1 MNTPTKTTGFSGTM
15 SGAISRR
22 SGTLL
27 PLIISGLLASPGL
40 VSAADTTW
48 QNSGTD
54 FNTSANWSS
63 GTPGA
68 GDVAVFANARTTN
81 PALSASLTIQ
91 ELNFSSIT
99 SSGYILS
106 SGNGSLLTLTN
117 TGTGTVGAISA
128 ANTSGT
134 NTISLGLVL
143 GAATGATQTFTQ
155 AAGGTLALSG
165 PITEANSGVKLAFAG
180 NGTFVLTGSNSY
192 TGNTIIG
199 ESASANT
206 IVSAQSNDAFGTGA
220 GTVSVSAASEL
231 NLQGNVTISKNL
243 TLNGS
248 GRSNTTGNLRNIS
261 GNNEWAGN
269 ISIVPGTIRIVSD
282 AGNLKISGNVTPTGG
297 TSLSLQG
304 NGNGEVSG
312 IISGG
317 MSLGHS
323 SSGNGTWILSGANTY
338 TGATNIGNGALSV
351 SSLNS
356 VSGGVASSS
365 LGAPTTIANGTIG
378 LGSSAAAGKLIY
390 TGSGETTDRVINLVG
405 TGFGGTIDQS
415 GTGLLKFTSNLTAT
429 GTGSKTL
436 TLQGSSSGT
445 GEISGAIVDG
455 SGVTSLNKS
464 GTGTW
469 TASGANTYTGTTTI
483 AAGVLSAS
491 NIVVSGGASNLGNA
505 TSAVVLGDATNKGT
519 LSYTGGDATFTRG
532 FTLNNGGGQINVT
545 NSLTTLTISTGA
557 ITGGRRLVLG
567 GNGRFVI
574 NSDVNGDLFQ
584 DTGTVTLN
592 GVLSGASTILKYG
605 GLSGSGTFTVT
616 NAANSFAG
624 GVTTGGWNALNVNSS
639 VVFANTGSNSA
650 LGSAGTITINNNA
663 VNLAGFS
670 VDQTTNRTWNI
681 GNTNAAINNNGS
693 AKISLTGIITNNVGA
708 NGVLSL
714 GGSYTAG
721 INSISGAISNGS
733 NTLGLRVSAGKWEL
747 LSASTYSGN
756 TTVSAGTLYVNN
768 TTGSGTGSGTVAVNG
783 GTLGGSGSISG
794 VVTVNSGGTLA
805 PGNSPGV
812 LSVGSLVLNAGSTS
826 VFEINGSDRGVTYD
840 AINILT
846 GGSIQFGGAFNLGF
860 GSALANGT
868 WNLFSFDGTSTG
880 DFSSVVSTGMYEGT
894 WSKEGE
900 VWSLN
905 SGAATLSFSEATG
918 ALTVVPEPETM
929 SLIVVALTVLMLFRK
944 RRRTM

>member
-1 MNTPTKTTGFSGTM
+1 M
-15 SGAISRR
+15 
-22 SGTLL
+22 L
-27 PLIISGLLASPGL
+27 PLVISGLLASPML
-40 VSAADTTW
+40 VCAADTTW

-54 FNTSANWSS
+54 FNTPANWS
-63 GTPGA
+63 GGVPGS
-68 GDVAVFANARTTN
+68 GDVAVFGNARSTN

-99 SSGYILS
+99 SSGYVLS

-117 TGTGTVGAISA
+117 TGTGSTGAISA
-128 ANTSGT
+128 SNTSGT
-134 NTISLGLVL
+134 NTISAGLVL
-143 GAATGATQTFTQ
+143 GAASGATQTFTQ

-165 PITEANSGVKLAFAG
+165 PITEASAGVKLTYAG
-180 NGTFVLTGSNSY
+180 NGTFVLTGSNAY
-192 TGNTIIG
+192 TGNTTIG

-206 IVSAQSNDAFGTGA
+206 IVSAQSNNAFGAGA

-243 TLNGS
+243 ILNGS

-261 GNNEWAGN
+261 GNNEWTGN
-269 ISIVPGTIRIVSD
+269 LSIVPGTIRIVSD

-297 TSLSLQG
+297 TTLSLQG
-304 NGNGEVSG
+304 NGSGEISG

-317 MSLGHS
+317 ITLGHS
-323 SSGNGTWILSGANTY
+323 SNGTGTWTLSGANTY
-338 TGATNIGNGALSV
+338 TGATTISNGALSV

-356 VSGGVASSS
+356 VSGGMASSS
-365 LGAPTTIANGTIG
+365 LGAPTTIANGTIAF
-378 LGSSAAAGKLIY
+378 GSSAASGKLVY
-390 TGSGETTDRVINLVG
+390 TGSGETTDRVINLAG
-405 TGFGGTIDQS
+405 TGFGGTVDQS
-415 GTGLLKFTSNLTAT
+415 GTGLLKFTSNLTAI

-455 SGVTSLNKS
+455 SGVTSLSKA

-469 TASGANTYTGTTTI
+469 TVSGSNTYTGTTTI
-483 AAGVLSAS
+483 AGGVLSAG
-491 NIVVSGGASNLGNA
+491 NIVVSGGSSNLGNA

-532 FTLNNGGGQINVT
+532 FSLNNGGGQINVT
-545 NSLTTLTISTGA
+545 NSLTTLTISSGA

-605 GLSGSGTFTVT
+605 GLSGSGAFTVT
-616 NAANSFAG
+616 NAANSFGG
-624 GVTTGGWNALNVNSS
+624 GVTTGGWSALNVDST

-650 LGSAGTITINNNA
+650 LGSAGTILINNNA
-663 VNLAGFS
+663 INLAGFS
-670 VDQTTNRTWNI
+670 AEQATNRTWNV

-693 AKISLTGIITNNVGA
+693 ARISLTGTITNNVGA

-721 INSISGAISNGS
+721 INSISGTISNGS
-733 NTLGLRVSAGKWEL
+733 NTLGIRVSAGKWD
-747 LSASTYSGN
+747 LSSANTYSGN
-756 TTVSAGTLYVNN
+756 TTVSAGALYVNN
-768 TTGSGTGSGTVAVNG
+768 TTGSGTGTGSVAVNG
-783 GTLGGSGSISG
+783 GILGGSGSISG

-826 VFEINGSDRGVTYD
+826 AFEVNGSTRGVTYD
-840 AINILT
+840 AINVLT
-846 GGSIQFGGAFNLGF
+846 GGSIQFGGTFSLSFGAALG
-860 GSALANGT
+860 NGT
-868 WNLFSFDGTSTG
+868 LSFFSFDGTSTG
-880 DFSSVVSTGMYEGT
+880 DFSSVVSTGIYAGT
-894 WSKEGE
+894 WSKAGE
-900 VWSLN
+900 VWSLT
-905 SGAATLSFSEATG
+905 SGVTTLSFSEATG
-918 ALTVVPEPETM
+918 SLTVVPEPETV
-929 SLIVVALTVLMLFRK
+929 SLVALALTALVLFRK

>member
-1 MNTPTKTTGFSGTM
+1 M
-15 SGAISRR
+15 
-22 SGTLL
+22 L
-27 PLIISGLLASPGL
+27 PLVISGLLASPMLAG
-40 VSAADTTW
+40 AADTTW

-54 FNTSANWSS
+54 FNTPANWSNGVPGS
-63 GTPGA
+63 GDA
-68 GDVAVFANARTTN
+68 AVFGNARSMN
-81 PALSASLTIQ
+81 PDLSSSLTIQ
-91 ELNFSSIT
+91 ELNFSSLA
-99 SSGYILS
+99 SSGYTLS

-117 TGTGTVGAISA
+117 TGTGTTSAISA
-128 ANTSGT
+128 SNTSGT
-134 NTISLGLVL
+134 NTISTGLVL
-143 GAATGATQTFTQ
+143 GAAAGATQTFTQ

-165 PITEANSGVKLAFAG
+165 PITEANAGVKLTYAG
-180 NGTFVLTGSNSY
+180 NGTFVLTGSNAY
-192 TGNTIIG
+192 TGNTVIG

-206 IVSAQSNDAFGTGA
+206 IVSAQSNNAFGSGS

-243 TLNGS
+243 ILNGS

-261 GNNEWAGN
+261 GNNEWTGN
-269 ISIVPGTIRIVSD
+269 LSIVPGTIRIVSD

-304 NGNGEVSG
+304 NGGGEISG

-317 MSLGHS
+317 ITLGHS
-323 SSGNGTWILSGANTY
+323 SNGTGTWILSGANTY
-338 TGATNIGNGALSV
+338 TGATTIGNGALSV

-356 VSGGVASSS
+356 VSGGAASSS
-365 LGAPTTIANGTIG
+365 LGAPTTIANGTIAF
-378 LGSSAAAGKLIY
+378 GSSAAAGKLVY
-390 TGSGETTDRVINLVG
+390 TGGGETTDRVINLVG
-405 TGFGGTIDQS
+405 TGFGGTVDQS

-436 TLQGSSSGT
+436 TLQGSSAGT

-455 SGVTSLNKS
+455 SGVTSVSKA
-464 GTGTW
+464 GTGSW
-469 TASGANTYTGTTTI
+469 TVSGSNTYTGATTI

-532 FTLNNGGGQINVT
+532 FAISNGGGQINVT

-557 ITGGRRLVLG
+557 ITGGKRLVLG
-567 GNGRFVI
+567 GNGKFVI
-574 NSDVNGDLFQ
+574 NSDVNGDVFQ

-605 GLSGSGTFTVT
+605 GLSGAGSFTVT

-624 GVTTGGWNALNVNSS
+624 GVTTGGWSALNVNSS
-639 VVFANTGSNSA
+639 VVFANIGANSA
-650 LGSAGTITINNNA
+650 LGSGGNIVINNNA
-663 VNLAGFS
+663 INLAGFS
-670 VDQTTNRTWNI
+670 SDQTTNRSWSVGNI
-681 GNTNAAINNNGS
+681 NAAINNNGA
-693 AKISLTGIITNNVGA
+693 AKISLTGTITNNVGA
-708 NGVLSL
+708 NGVLAL
-714 GGSYTAG
+714 GGTYTSG
-721 INSISGAISNGS
+721 INSISGTVSNGS

-747 LSASTYSGN
+747 SSANTYSGN
-756 TTVSAGTLYVNN
+756 TTVSAGALYVNN
-768 TTGSGTGSGTVAVNG
+768 TTGSGTGSGSVAVNG
-783 GTLGGSGSISG
+783 GILGGSGSISG

-826 VFEINGSDRGVTYD
+826 SFEVNGGSRGVTYD

-846 GGSIQFGGAFNLGF
+846 GGSIQFGGAFSLSF
-860 GSALANGT
+860 GSVLSNGT
-868 WNLFSFDGTSTG
+868 LSFFSFDGISTG
-880 DFSSVVSTGMYEGT
+880 DFSSVVSTGAYAGT
-894 WSKEGE
+894 WSKAGE

-905 SGAATLSFSEATG
+905 SGATTLSFSEATG
-918 ALTVVPEPETM
+918 SLTVVPEPETV
-929 SLIVVALTVLMLFRK
+929 SLVALSLMMLVLFRK
-944 RRRTM
+944 RRSAM